1 MKSSRRSVLPM
12 EFHIPRMFSSNSGA
26 TKPIKKSQIAKA
38 KGKHQFVHSTF
49 SAAIEGGGGS
59 SRAHDLRI
67 QREMEAR
74 ARAGARATTPH
85 CRRYW

>member
-1 MKSSRRSVLPM
+1 M

-38 KGKHQFVHSTF
+38 KGALPKHQFVHSTF
-49 SAAIEGGGGS
+49 SAAIEGRRRVIP
-59 SRAHDLRI
+59 RAHDLRI

-74 ARAGARATTPH
+74 ARRGG
-85 CRRYW
+85 